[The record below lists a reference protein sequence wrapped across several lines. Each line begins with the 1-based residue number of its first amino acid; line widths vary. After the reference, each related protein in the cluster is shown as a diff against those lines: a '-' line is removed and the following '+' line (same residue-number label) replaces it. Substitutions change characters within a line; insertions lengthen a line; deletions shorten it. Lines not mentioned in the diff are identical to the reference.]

1 MFRNMSNSAY
11 NGFDPALIGKRRSNW
26 DPSVGNRYNNASG
39 SSTGPASQGSAGNVV
54 AAAQGQKM
62 QTNVSIN
69 NLTALALKVELFNWL
84 TSFTRVLNPV
94 YAQGNY
100 TMIPLLTFEGITA
113 AAAGNGGT
121 VGFSD
126 SGNLQIHGNDHTPD
140 PLCTIGCQEVAYSS
154 FFEASSIAPF
164 QVAYFRY
171 TVKTDAQI
179 DNIITWFQKTFSGGL
194 QQNVISPR
202 AYFKPT
208 QFQDFVIDITVAF
221 TVGIDSGLFLTV
233 NTTENPRLSL
243 FIEMWTVQ
251 GIGSLI

>member
-1 MFRNMSNSAY
+1 MFRNLSNNAY
-11 NGFDPALIGKRRSNW
+11 NGFDPALTRKGSSNW
-26 DPSVGNRYNNASG
+26 DPSAAGRYNNAD
-39 SSTGPASQGSAGNVV
+39 SSSSAPAGNVV

-69 NLTALALKVELFNWL
+69 NNAAVALQFELFNWL
-84 TSFTRVLNPV
+84 TSFTRVKNNV
-94 YAQGNY
+94 YTQGNY
-100 TMIPLLTFEGITA
+100 TFIPLLTFEGLA
-113 AAAGNGGT
+113 ATIANTGGT
-121 VGFSD
+121 VGFQSN
-126 SGNLQIHGNDHTPD
+126 GNLQVHGNDATPD
-140 PLCTIGCQEVAYSS
+140 PKPTIGCQEVAYAS
-154 FFEASSIAPF
+154 FFEASSISPF

-179 DNIITWFQKTFSGGL
+179 DNIITWFQRTFSGGM

-221 TVGIDSGLFLTV
+221 TIGIDSGLFLTV
-233 NTTENPRLSL
+233 NTTENVRFSL

-251 GIGSLI
+251 GIGQA

>member
-1 MFRNMSNSAY
+1 MGMFRNLSNNAY
-11 NGFDPALIGKRRSNW
+11 NQFDPAMTRRSSW
-26 DPSVGNRYNNASG
+26 DPSIAGRMNNANG
-39 SSTGPASQGSAGNVV
+39 DNGPSAAGSAGNTVQ
-54 AAAQGQKM
+54 AAQGQKM
-62 QTNVSIN
+62 QTNVSLN
-69 NLTALALKVELFNWL
+69 NLTALNLKVELFNWL

-100 TMIPLLTFEGITA
+100 AMIPLLTFEGLARTI
-113 AAAGNGGT
+113 AGTGGT

-126 SGNLQIHGNDHTPD
+126 NGNLVIHGNDVTPD
-140 PLCTIGCQEVAYSS
+140 PLFTIGCQEVAYSS
-154 FFEASSIAPF
+154 FFEASSISPF

-194 QQNVISPR
+194 QQNTISPR

-208 QFQDFVIDITVAF
+208 QFQDFVIDITVQF
-221 TVGIDSGLFLTV
+221 TIGIDSGLFLVV
-233 NTTENPRLSL
+233 NTLENVRFSL

-251 GIGSLI
+251 GIGQA